1 MELKIK
7 AEEKQGI
14 ISERTKKHNFDWRC
28 VKQVTKHGLYYISLT
43 IIKACE
49 KHNELLKV
57 Y

>member
-28 VKQVTKHGLYYISLT
+28 VKQVTKHGLLY
-43 IIKACE
+43 
-49 KHNELLKV
+49 H
-57 Y
+57 